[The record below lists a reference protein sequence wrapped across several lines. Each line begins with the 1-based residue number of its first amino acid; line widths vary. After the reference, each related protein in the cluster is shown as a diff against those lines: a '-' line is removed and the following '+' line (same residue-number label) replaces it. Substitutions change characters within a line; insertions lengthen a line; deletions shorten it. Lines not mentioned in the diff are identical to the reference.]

1 MTYIDLDV
9 DVLKNISYDIE
20 ASDNTLNSDYFVKM
34 KNFINEL
41 LSEQG
46 IKTDEV
52 RSILTSINEKVEF
65 YQNEIKT
72 NLTGLEETISNSLN
86 QYTIVTEQALTKLK
100 ALLNMMQNF
109 NKNGTFD
116 FSTVNSLDSY
126 MTSETTNSSGEMT
139 DTTDTEDSED
149 SGTAGEDS
157 TVVDAIS
164 GADPKV
170 EGTEGTTQEAAEEF
184 NFWQTANS
192 SMADNTKAYWENYL
206 NSMETY
212 YQNTADSHGAISA
225 VANALVDT
233 ITLPFEFVGDTL
245 EFAMNEV
252 INGAQWVG
260 QVSFG
265 AIDSILGFN
274 TELDSKII
282 NWIF

>member
-109 NKNGTFD
+109 NENGTFD

>member
-1 MTYIDLDV
+1 MAIIDLDAQ
-9 DVLKNISYDIE
+9 DLKTISRNIESYD
-20 ASDNTLNSDYFVKM
+20 DTLINNYFIKM
-34 KNFINEL
+34 KDYITKL
-41 LSEQG
+41 LTNQG

-52 RSILTSINEKVEF
+52 REILTTIDEKIDF
-65 YQNEIKT
+65 YSNDIKS
-72 NLTGLEETISNSLN
+72 NLKGLEETIATSLN
-86 QYTIVTEQALTKLK
+86 KYTIVTEQALTKLK

-109 NKNGTFD
+109 NENGTFD

-192 SMADNTKAYWENYL
+192 SLADNTKAYWENYL

-265 AIDSILGFN
+265 AIDSIFGFN

>member
-265 AIDSILGFN
+265 AIDSIFGFN

>member
-52 RSILTSINEKVEF
+52 RSILISINEKVEF

-109 NKNGTFD
+109 NENGTFD

>member
-109 NKNGTFD
+109 NENGTFD

-260 QVSFG
+260 QV
-265 AIDSILGFN
+265 DSILGFN

>member
-1 MTYIDLDV
+1 MAIIDLDAQ
-9 DVLKNISYDIE
+9 DLKTISRNIESYD
-20 ASDNTLNSDYFVKM
+20 DTLINNYFVKM
-34 KNFINEL
+34 KDYIAKL
-41 LSEQG
+41 LTNQG

-52 RSILTSINEKVEF
+52 REILTTIDEKIDF
-65 YQNEIKT
+65 YSNDIKS
-72 NLTGLEETISNSLN
+72 NLKGLEETIATSLN
-86 QYTIVTEQALTKLK
+86 KYTIVTEQALTKLK

-109 NKNGTFD
+109 NENGTFD